1 MGINEAKLAQKVI
14 QMGAFTSVFTLKP
27 EQEKITLKLGAGETL
42 CQAMEECSELA
53 SACNQYRRT
62 ALMKGQPTS
71 KTPDEAMANLKE
83 ELVDSIICIK
93 ELIMI
98 LGINYDDLEK
108 IERQKIERTVRRL
121 GFEIKI

>member
-27 EQEKITLKLGAGETL
+27 DQEKITLKLGQEEAL

-53 SACNQYRRT
+53 TACNQYRRT
-62 ALMKGQPTS
+62 VLMKGQPTS
-71 KTPDEAMANLKE
+71 KTPDEALDNLKG
-83 ELVDSIICIK
+83 ELVDAIICIK

-98 LGINYDDLEK
+98 LGIDYDELEK
-108 IERQKIERTVRRL
+108 IEQDKIERTVRRMGL
-121 GFEIKI
+121 

>member
-27 EQEKITLKLGAGETL
+27 EQEKITLKLGQEEAL

-53 SACNQYRRT
+53 TACNQYRRT
-62 ALMKGQPTS
+62 VLMKGQPTS
-71 KTPDEAMANLKE
+71 KTPDEAMANIKE
-83 ELVDSIICIK
+83 ELVDAIICIK

-98 LGINYDDLEK
+98 LGIEYSDLEK
-108 IERQKIERTVRRL
+108 IEQEKIERTVRRL
-121 GFEIKI
+121 GL

>member
-27 EQEKITLKLGAGETL
+27 DQEKITLKLGQEEAL

-53 SACNQYRRT
+53 AACNQYRRT
-62 ALMKGQPTS
+62 VLMKGQPTS
-71 KTPDEAMANLKE
+71 KTPDEVMENLKE
-83 ELVDSIICIK
+83 ELVDAVICIK

-98 LGINYDDLEK
+98 LGIDYDDLEK
-108 IERQKIERTVRRL
+108 IERRKTDRTVRRL
-121 GFEIKI
+121 GL

>member
-1 MGINEAKLAQKVI
+1 MGVNETQLAQKVI

-27 EQEKITLKLGAGETL
+27 DQEKATLMLGQEETL
-42 CQAMEECSELA
+42 LQLMEECSELA

-71 KTPDEAMANLKE
+71 KTPDEAITNLKE
-83 ELVDSIICIK
+83 ELVDAIICIK

-98 LGINYDDLEK
+98 LGIDYDELEK
-108 IERQKIERTVRRL
+108 IEREKTDRTVRRL
-121 GFEIKI
+121 GL

>member
-1 MGINEAKLAQKVI
+1 MGVNEAMLAQKVI

-27 EQEKITLKLGAGETL
+27 EQEKATLLLGQEETL
-42 CQAMEECSELA
+42 LQTMEECSELA

-71 KTPDEAMANLKE
+71 KTPDEALDNLKG
-83 ELVDSIICIK
+83 ELVDDIICIK

-98 LGINYDDLEK
+98 LGIDYDDLEK
-108 IERQKIERTVRRL
+108 IEQEKIKRTVRRL
-121 GFEIKI
+121 GL

>member
-1 MGINEAKLAQKVI
+1 MIEAKLAQELQRRGIVTDLY
-14 QMGAFTSVFTLKP
+14 ALKP
-27 EQEKITLKLGAGETL
+27 QQEKITLKLGVGETL

-62 ALMKGQPTS
+62 ALMKGQPTP

-98 LGINYDDLEK
+98 LGIDYDDLEK

-121 GFEIKI
+121 GL

>member
-27 EQEKITLKLGAGETL
+27 EQEKITLKLGQEEAL

-53 SACNQYRRT
+53 TACNQYRRT
-62 ALMKGQPTS
+62 VLMKGQPTS
-71 KTPDEAMANLKE
+71 KTPDEAITNLKE
-83 ELVDSIICIK
+83 ELVDAIICIK

-98 LGINYDDLEK
+98 LGIEYSDLEK
-108 IERQKIERTVRRL
+108 IEQEKIERTVRRL
-121 GFEIKI
+121 GL

>member
-1 MGINEAKLAQKVI
+1 MGINEAMLAQKVI

-27 EQEKITLKLGAGETL
+27 EQEKATLLLGQEETL
-42 CQAMEECSELA
+42 LQTMEECSELA

-71 KTPDEAMANLKE
+71 KTPDEALDNLKGD
-83 ELVDSIICIK
+83 LVDAIICIK

-98 LGINYDDLEK
+98 LGIDYDELEK
-108 IERQKIERTVRRL
+108 IEQDKIKRTSVRL
-121 GFEIKI
+121 GL

>member
-1 MGINEAKLAQKVI
+1 MGVNEARLAQKVI
-14 QMGAFTSVFTLKP
+14 RMGAFTSIFTLKP
-27 EQEKITLKLGAGETL
+27 EQEKITLKLGVGETL

-71 KTPDEAMANLKE
+71 KIPDEAMANLKE

-98 LGINYDDLEK
+98 LGIDYDDLEK

-121 GFEIKI
+121 GL

>member
-1 MGINEAKLAQKVI
+1 MGVNETQLAQKVI

-27 EQEKITLKLGAGETL
+27 DQEKATLMLGQEEAL
-42 CQAMEECSELA
+42 LQLMEECSELA

-98 LGINYDDLEK
+98 LGIDYDELEK
-108 IERQKIERTVRRL
+108 IERRKTDRTVRRL
-121 GFEIKI
+121 GL

>member
-27 EQEKITLKLGAGETL
+27 EQEQITLKLGAGETL

-121 GFEIKI
+121 GL

>member
-62 ALMKGQPTS
+62 ALMKGQPTN
-71 KTPDEAMANLKE
+71 KTPDEALDNLKG
-83 ELVDSIICIK
+83 ELVDAIICIK

-98 LGINYDDLEK
+98 LGIDYDELEK
-108 IERQKIERTVRRL
+108 IEREKTDRTARRL
-121 GFEIKI
+121 GL

>member
-1 MGINEAKLAQKVI
+1 MGVNETQLAQKVI

-27 EQEKITLKLGAGETL
+27 EQEKITLKLGQEEAL

-53 SACNQYRRT
+53 TACNQYRRT
-62 ALMKGQPTS
+62 VLMKGQPTS

-83 ELVDSIICIK
+83 ELVDTIICIK

-98 LGINYDDLEK
+98 LGIDYDDLEK
-108 IERQKIERTVRRL
+108 IERRKTDRTVRRL
-121 GFEIKI
+121 GL